1 MTSRSAGE
9 LLTRLDQLRRIVQ
22 DISRDKP
29 ELGRAWNALRASLD
43 AFLVLDLQPTA
54 SAAPEPNSDGAA
66 AAAPA
71 AGLEPQRRRGSP
83 LSASLD
89 HVSERSGL
97 KAQAC
102 ELAAMLL
109 LQPHGSPERPRLEA
123 QEAELFQRA
132 RELPDCYLW
141 PLDRKRVP
149 VDPALLARCAR
160 CYSNLSAAALLA
172 QRELPADGQAP
183 PPKRLMSLLAEAQSS
198 LYAVLQPAGVR
209 GERDQLQVFAWLRER
224 TDMHRIYLPRFMDKS
239 RLADPNEAED
249 LAQRISS
256 WGYDGAAV
264 HDTERLLA
272 ELKSHLPEGEQLPE
286 GDLRRQLQQAL
297 EPSHA
302 GSRLDRVV
310 DALRPNLRDQEVLDR
325 IASRLRSVLGE
336 LEGGAPLP

>member
-9 LLTRLDQLRRIVQ
+9 LLTRLNQLRRIVQ
-22 DISRDKP
+22 EVSREKP
-29 ELGRAWNALRASLD
+29 ELGRAWNALRVSLD
-43 AFLVLDLQPTA
+43 AFLELEPQAHQAEPPAEGAL
-54 SAAPEPNSDGAA
+54 APEPG
-66 AAAPA
+66 P
-71 AGLEPQRRRGSP
+71 GPEPLRRRGAP
-83 LSASLD
+83 LNASLD
-89 HVSERSGL
+89 HVGERSSL

-102 ELAAMLL
+102 ELAAKLL
-109 LQPHGSPERPRLEA
+109 LHPPGAAERARLEV

-141 PLDRKRVP
+141 PLDRKRAP
-149 VDPALLARCAR
+149 LEASLLARCAL
-160 CYSNLSAAALLA
+160 CYSNLAAAAQLA
-172 QRELPADGQAP
+172 QRELPTDPQAP

-198 LYAVLQPAGVR
+198 LYAVLQNAGVR

-272 ELKSHLPEGEQLPE
+272 ELKNHLPEGEQLPE
-286 GDLRRQLQQAL
+286 KDLRRQLQQAL
-297 EPSHA
+297 EPSQA

-310 DALRPNLRDQEVLDR
+310 DALRPNLRDQEVLER

-336 LEGGAPLP
+336 LEGGGPTP

>member
-29 ELGRAWNALRASLD
+29 ELGRAWNALRVSLD
-43 AFLVLDLQPTA
+43 AFLVLEPPTA
-54 SAAPEPNSDGAA
+54 PAPVPEAFGEGT
-66 AAAPA
+66 A
-71 AGLEPQRRRGSP
+71 AGAPGPASEPLRRRGAP

-89 HVSERSGL
+89 HVGERSSL

-102 ELAAMLL
+102 ELAAKLL
-109 LQPHGSPERPRLEA
+109 LQPLGTAERARLEA

-141 PLDRKRVP
+141 ALDRKRVP
-149 VDPALLARCAR
+149 LDPALLARCAL
-160 CYSNLSAAALLA
+160 CYSNLAAAAQLA
-172 QRELPADGQAP
+172 QRELPGDLQAP

-198 LYAVLQPAGVR
+198 LYAVLQNAGVR

-272 ELKSHLPEGEQLPE
+272 ELKNHLPEGGQLPE

-297 EPSHA
+297 EPSQA

-310 DALRPNLRDQEVLDR
+310 DALRPNLRDQEVLER

-336 LEGGAPLP
+336 LEGGGSAP